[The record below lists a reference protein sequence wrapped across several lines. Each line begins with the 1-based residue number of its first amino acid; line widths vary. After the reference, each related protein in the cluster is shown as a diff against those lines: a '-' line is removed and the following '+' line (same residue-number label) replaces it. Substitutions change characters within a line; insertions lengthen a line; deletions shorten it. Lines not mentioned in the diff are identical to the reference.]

1 MTDHCRRGARLWK
14 KSCPGRQVHGLCVKA
29 GAQLRPGSL
38 PAPGDLLQRTATQV
52 VAARRAYRDAW
63 RMWDEGKITSDIEV
77 TYPKRLTLVLR
88 IRECAAEAHFH
99 QVEPRFAH
107 YLRLQPPQGLSF
119 DPSQPERVKA
129 SVRAFKS
136 FLRERLKQGAAL
148 IKRYMGT
155 ITDVRVIPK
164 ADGKRRS
171 SPHWSLAAVARSGQI
186 FHDFALTLDA
196 MKVPDFLKVP
206 TARKA
211 YRAQLDRF
219 AGPLREKARRR
230 YQMCVE
236 LHGKLK
242 MPADDPWL
250 ALCRQA
256 LSKMRPPSRTSAP
269 TPAPG
274 KGPAPAPGKSPAPAP
289 GKSPAPAPDK
299 GPAPPSSTPG
309 PR

>member
-1 MTDHCRRGARLWK
+1 MTDHCQRGARLWK
-14 KSCPGRQVHGLCVKA
+14 ESCPGRQAHGVCVKP

-38 PAPGDLLQRTATQV
+38 PAPGDLLERAASKV

-77 TYPKRLTLVLR
+77 THPQRLALVLR

-99 QVEPRFAH
+99 QVEPGFAQ
-107 YLRLQPPQGLSF
+107 YLRKQPPEGLSF
-119 DPSQPERVKA
+119 DPSQPERAKA
-129 SVRAFKS
+129 SVRAFQS
-136 FLRERLKQGAAL
+136 FLRDRLKQGAAL

-171 SPHWSLAAVARSGQI
+171 SPHWSLAAVARSGQV

-196 MKVPDFLKVP
+196 MPVPDFLKEP
-206 TARKA
+206 AARQA
-211 YRAQLDRF
+211 YRAQMDRF

-242 MPADDPWL
+242 MAADDPWL

-256 LSKMRPPSRTSAP
+256 LSKMRPPSRPAAP

-274 KGPAPAPGKSPAPAP
+274 KGPAAAPGKGPAAAP
-289 GKSPAPAPDK
+289 GKGPAAAPGK
-299 GPAPPSSTPG
+299 GPAP
-309 PR
+309 R